1 MFATGLALFAITIVG
16 LWLCLPGK
24 DSKMKSYLRGGL
36 DTFAA
41 IAITSGFGLSVIF
54 IVVGFTQFF

>member
-1 MFATGLALFAITIVG
+1 MLVSGLALLAITSVG

-24 DSKMKSYLRGGL
+24 DSKMKSYLRGGV

-41 IAITSGFGLSVIF
+41 MAITAGFGLSVVF
-54 IVVGFTQFF
+54 IIVGLAQFF